1 MSTVT
6 LDIMYCNNHSQ
17 QLADA
22 QSQSE
27 LTDVYIYDHLNGFD
41 TAYNNDILD
50 LILSF
55 ASKQHQ
61 RITVHT
67 SYIFDDHVLSNYNN
81 LDFKCRMFKMLHSFH
96 DYRQHPELDFQNFIC
111 SFNGS
116 EHVSRKLLV
125 AILKKFGFYNPEYVS
140 KNFVFIKDKLDG
152 HITDYVGS
160 RNNFYKK
167 FFIDN
172 DSDEFFNT
180 INSFGHVRFDHANN
194 VKNLESKLTNSF
206 LHVVSETLAT
216 SHVPFITEKF
226 VYSVVT
232 RGLFLAYGQP
242 GWHDH
247 LENYYGF
254 RKYNRIFDY
263 RFDAIQNPVE
273 RLVELMSMISKFSIL
288 SSDDWRDLYAI
299 EKDTIEYNY
308 DQYFSRNYLK
318 HVEQFCESL

>member
-6 LDIMYCNNHSQ
+6 LDILDCHNHSQ

-22 QSQSE
+22 QSQGE
-27 LTDVYIYDHLNGFD
+27 LTDVYVGDHLNGFD
-41 TAYNNDILD
+41 VNYKNDILD

-55 ASKQHQ
+55 ASRQDQ

-67 SYIFDDHVLSNYNN
+67 SYIFDDHVRANYKK

-96 DYRQHPELDFQNFIC
+96 DYRQHPVLDFQNFVC
-111 SFNGS
+111 SFNGA

-140 KNFVFIKDKLDG
+140 KNFVFSSDKLDG
-152 HITDYVGS
+152 HITDYVGD

-167 FFIDN
+167 FFIDD

-180 INSFGHVRFDHANN
+180 INSFGHVRFDHATN
-194 VKNLESKLTNSF
+194 VQNLESKLTSSF

-216 SHVPFITEKF
+216 SHVPFISEKF

-232 RGLFLAYGQP
+232 RGLFLNYAQP
-242 GWHDH
+242 GWHQH
-247 LENYYGF
+247 LETHLGF
-254 RKYNRIFDY
+254 KRYTKLFDY
-263 RFDAIQNPVE
+263 HFDTVINPVE
-273 RLVELMSMISKFSIL
+273 RLLELMCMISKFSRL
-288 SSDDWRDLYAI
+288 STDDWRDLYQI
-299 EKDTIEYNY
+299 EQDTIEHNY
-308 DQYFSRNYLK
+308 DHYFSKDYIKCLAK
-318 HVEQFCESL
+318 YS